1 VRRKERKARTRQDL
15 VDAAVTEFS
24 RHGYQGGRVER
35 IAAAAGVTTGALYA
49 HFGSKEDLFLAVYQE
64 AVVRTVDEASI
75 LTYERDDSEPV
86 DIAEAAEAWLAWHT
100 ADPRWIRLTAE
111 LMLSVADLPVL
122 RPDVAGHRRE
132 VRERVA
138 AWLTDATASQG
149 GRLTVPAAEL
159 ALQVHA
165 LAIGMVLEQIGDP
178 GVESGGRFGRWVEAI
193 VAQHTEPAPGGADPG
208 ARTPQSRP

>member
-1 VRRKERKARTRQDL
+1 MRRKERKAQTRQEL
-15 VDAAVTEFS
+15 VDAAVTEFG

-49 HFGSKEDLFLAVYQE
+49 HFGSKEDLFLAVYEE
-64 AVVRTVDEASI
+64 AVIRTVDEAEI
-75 LTYERDDSEPV
+75 LTYQRDGAGPV

-122 RPDVAGHRRE
+122 QPDVAGHRRQ

-138 AWLTDATASQG
+138 VWLTEVVTSQG
-149 GRLTVPAAEL
+149 RRLTVPADEL
-159 ALQVHA
+159 AMHVHA
-165 LAIGMVLEQIGDP
+165 LGIGMVLEQIGDP
-178 GVESGGRFGRWVEAI
+178 GVVSGGRFGRWVEAI
-193 VAQHTEPAPGGADPG
+193 VDQHTEPADP
-208 ARTPQSRP
+208 

>member
-1 VRRKERKARTRQDL
+1 
-15 VDAAVTEFS
+15 VTEFG

-35 IAAAAGVTTGALYA
+35 IAATAGVTTGALYA
-49 HFGSKEDLFLAVYQE
+49 HFGSKEDLFLAVYEE
-64 AVVRTVDEASI
+64 AVIRTVDEAEI
-75 LTYERDDSEPV
+75 LTYQRDDAEPV

-122 RPDVAGHRRE
+122 RPDVAGHRRQ

-138 AWLTDATASQG
+138 EWLTDATSSQG
-149 GRLTVPAAEL
+149 RRLTVPADEL
-159 ALQVHA
+159 ALHVHA

-178 GVESGGRFGRWVEAI
+178 GVVSGGRFGRWVEAI
-193 VAQHTEPAPGGADPG
+193 VDQHAEPAPDGPDP
-208 ARTPQSRP
+208 